1 MTRARAN
8 DLVAAL
14 SPEHER
20 CTMTEL
26 TSQHVRVIEGILDAL
41 EIRLRQAQEEGDVD
55 RVAYLRQQIAARE
68 EELAALLEEEL
79 GS

>member
-1 MTRARAN
+1 
-8 DLVAAL
+8 
-14 SPEHER
+14 
-20 CTMTEL
+20 MTEL

-41 EIRLRQAQEEGDVD
+41 EIRLRQAQEEEDVD